1 MWAPVEP
8 TPPGTEGMGT
18 LSSWSGGLG
27 GLSDA
32 QGGGGTAAGFAGHI
46 CIATTTIKQQQLLQA
61 ELH

>member
-32 QGGGGTAAGFAGHI
+32 QGGGGEA
-46 CIATTTIKQQQLLQA
+46 LLQA
-61 ELH
+61 LLDTSVLQPPQ